1 MVQATSLALGE
12 EHALVRVATWTRL
25 TWTLRERAVTC
36 ALIDGRALPT
46 HDPDGALVEMGRLY
60 PSVVFVLIAGE
71 DLSTRLL
78 FRLGRA
84 GVEGLVLLPVDGLV
98 RELPSTMRRAL
109 ARSTASAVIRVVSP
123 SLPRRETETVRLCLE
138 GAQRGWGAEDVADR
152 LGLTRPHLSVGLDRH
167 GLPSLG
173 HLLVWSRLLHAG
185 RWLEEPGR
193 SAESVSRQLGY
204 SSGSAFRR
212 ALRSYVGMT
221 PTEVVDAGGFGVVL
235 ERFVDECDLLIR
247 PRALSSVA

>member
-1 MVQATSLALGE
+1 MLQATTLALGE
-12 EHALVRVATWTRL
+12 EHALIRVATWTRL
-25 TWTLRERAVTC
+25 TWTLREHAVTC
-36 ALIDGRALPT
+36 TLIDGRALPA
-46 HDPDGALVEMGRLY
+46 HDPDGALVELGRLY
-60 PSVVFVLIAGE
+60 PSIVFVLLAGE
-71 DLSTRLL
+71 ELSTRLL

-84 GVEGLVLLPVDGLV
+84 GVEGLVLLPVDGMV
-98 RELPSTMRRAL
+98 GELPVTVRRAL
-109 ARSTASAVIRVVSP
+109 GRSTASAVIKVVSP
-123 SLPRRETETVRLCLE
+123 SLPRRETEVVRLCLE
-138 GAQRGWGAEDVADR
+138 GAQRGWGAEDVAER
-152 LGLTRPHLSVGLDRH
+152 LELTRPHLSVGLERH

-185 RWLEEPGR
+185 RWLDEPGR

-212 ALRSYVGMT
+212 ALRNYVGMT
-221 PTEVVDAGGFGVVL
+221 PTQLVEAGGFGVVL